1 MRWPFRR
8 PSTEDARIDTRVDAH
23 TEPEPN
29 PETAPEPE
37 PPFDHEDHS
46 TAAWQDLPSMQ
57 PSLRAM
63 PTMTDASFSRSL
75 PTRWTTPPALG
86 ALGHDVRTDVPGGL
100 VSGVARTVDP
110 RDTRPADLIWRMPD
124 LSGLRTSRTT
134 TSAPRPAPTL
144 PISQPL
150 QPTSTVPA
158 ARPTQPI
165 IQSDHAIQMP
175 RPAQPGHLVRTSQL
189 TNDSPSAR
197 TTQATHPTHPTHTS
211 RTTRTVQ
218 TSVSP
223 STSTSTASSPPIAG
237 SPDTTQTR
245 QVLHNAASAVE
256 AREPRPVPADVTD
269 GPAANAPVPGVNV
282 EPGTETLDSPPSTPI
297 SEPDSLLTPREA
309 RPGPPNPFGSAPAA
323 APLVSRTA
331 LPRVFARTKS
341 QPTKPALKRPAP
353 MPEPTLRPS
362 DVAPDETRSQQ
373 QIPTGTSLPT
383 RFPLDEP
390 QTSTSPSHEPP
401 SPQLSQTPANE
412 PQPTPIDTPVPIQ
425 VPAPGPT
432 PAPAPT
438 PITSRVAPLIS
449 AARFTPATA
458 PISVLQAPITPV
470 DQPVHAAESILG
482 ADSFVGTL
490 AAAGSGP
497 APRGMPRAGAG
508 SGTTASVL
516 HTLQSTVQRETQAVV
531 HRPPP
536 PPPPARSQPQ
546 PQPQQT
552 QQQQQPPSPAPQ
564 IASSTNVAH
573 TLAHTSTHT
582 PAAHDPAALDSL
594 ARQLYGRFS
603 RQLAGELLIDRE
615 RAQFLTDLM

>member
-1 MRWPFRR
+1 
-8 PSTEDARIDTRVDAH
+8 
-23 TEPEPN
+23 
-29 PETAPEPE
+29 
-37 PPFDHEDHS
+37 
-46 TAAWQDLPSMQ
+46 MQ

-110 RDTRPADLIWRMPD
+110 RDTRPADLVWRMPD
-124 LSGLRTSRTT
+124 LRGLSTSRTT
-134 TSAPRPAPTL
+134 TNASRPAPTL
-144 PISQPL
+144 PISRPLEATPTAAAAQP
-150 QPTSTVPA
+150 PH
-158 ARPTQPI
+158 PI

-175 RPAQPGHLVRTSQL
+175 RPAQPGHPVRTSQL
-189 TNDSPSAR
+189 INDSPSAR
-197 TTQATHPTHPTHTS
+197 TTYTRHPTHTS

-218 TSVSP
+218 TSVSQSP
-223 STSTSTASSPPIAG
+223 SPSTASPPPIAG

-245 QVLHNAASAVE
+245 QVLQNAASAVE
-256 AREPRPVPADVTD
+256 ARDPRPVPVDVTD

-297 SEPDSLLTPREA
+297 SEPDSLLTPREV
-309 RPGPPNPFGSAPAA
+309 RPGPPDPFGSAPAA

-331 LPRVFARTKS
+331 LPRVFARPKS
-341 QPTKPALKRPAP
+341 QPAKPESTRPAP
-353 MPEPTLRPS
+353 VPETEPTSRPS
-362 DVAPDETRSQQ
+362 DVTPDETRSPR
-373 QIPTGTSLPT
+373 IPTDTSVPT
-383 RFPLDEP
+383 WIPPDEP

-412 PQPTPIDTPVPIQ
+412 PQPAPIDTPAPIQ

-432 PAPAPT
+432 PAPTLT
-438 PITSRVAPLIS
+438 PVTSRIAPLIS
-449 AARFTPATA
+449 ASRSTPAAA
-458 PISVLQAPITPV
+458 PISVLQAPLTSV
-470 DQPVHAAESILG
+470 DQPVRAAESILS
-482 ADSFVGTL
+482 ADSFVGAL
-490 AAAGSGP
+490 AAPGSGP
-497 APRGMPRAGAG
+497 APSGMPRASAG

-516 HTLQSTVQRETQAVV
+516 HTLQSTVQRETQAVG
-531 HRPPP
+531 HRTPPP
-536 PPPPARSQPQ
+536 PRPQ
-546 PQPQQT
+546 SQQT
-552 QQQQQPPSPAPQ
+552 QQQRQQQQQPPSPAPQ

-573 TLAHTSTHT
+573 TLAHTAAHA

-603 RQLAGELLIDRE
+603 RHLAGELLIDRE